1 MLIATVRTVMAA
13 RRRYAACERSIP
25 GFFMEGPF
33 ISGKPGAVGTHP
45 VEWVRPPDLAL
56 FGRFQDAAEGLVK
69 MVNVA
74 AEVPGMPEFVREL
87 SARGVTV
94 SLGHQ
99 LAKSPAEIEGC
110 IAAGARAFTHLGN
123 GIPNEVDRHDNIIF
137 TALVEDRASVMF
149 IPDGHHL
156 PDTMLKLYTRAVPIS
171 RLIAVSDAQ
180 YPAGMPPGEY
190 EVCGAHARLEPSG
203 LLWNPARNCLV
214 GATTPIAR
222 MMALL
227 PLRITDDSALRA
239 ARLAMVVA
247 LVVLPPVAALT
258 MLVLTELTTE
268 EAALLIACWATF
280 FFLSAS
286 FWAAFAAAAASFAA
300 ALSAAAFSLAAA
312 FSAAAASFSAALR
325 AASSSASFA
334 R

>member
-1 MLIATVRTVMAA
+1 MEPVWVDLQVNGYAGVDFNAPGLTEEAVRTVTERLNADGTAVFLPTLVTGDPEMLIATVRTVMAA

-33 ISGKPGAVGTHP
+33 ISNKPGAVGTHP

-110 IAAGARAFTHLGN
+110 IAAGARAFTHLGS

-156 PDTMLKLYTRAVPIS
+156 PDTMLKLYARAVPIG

-222 MMALL
+222 MMTLL
-227 PLRITDDSALRA
+227 QERVGLTEAECLRIGRDNPL
-239 ARLAMVVA
+239 A
-247 LVVLPPVAALT
+247 LVGLG
-258 MLVLTELTTE
+258 
-268 EAALLIACWATF
+268 
-280 FFLSAS
+280 
-286 FWAAFAAAAASFAA
+286 
-300 ALSAAAFSLAAA
+300 
-312 FSAAAASFSAALR
+312 
-325 AASSSASFA
+325 
-334 R
+334 

>member
-1 MLIATVRTVMAA
+1 MKPIWVDLQVNGYAGVDFNAPGLTEEAVRTVTERLNADGTAKFLPTLVTGDPEMLIATVRTVMAA
-13 RRRYAACERSIP
+13 RRRYAVCERSIL

-33 ISGKPGAVGTHP
+33 ISDKPGAVGTHP
-45 VEWVRPPDLAL
+45 VEWVRPPDIA
-56 FGRFQDAAEGLVK
+56 FFDRFQDAAEGLVR

-87 SARGVTV
+87 TARGVTV

-99 LAKSPAEIEGC
+99 MAKTQAEIEGC

-123 GIPNEVDRHDNIIF
+123 GIPNEINRHDNIIF

-156 PDTMLKLYTRAVPIS
+156 PDTMLKLYVRAVPIE

-190 EVCGAHARLEPSG
+190 EVCGARARLEPDG

-222 MMALL
+222 MMTLL
-227 PLRITDDSALRA
+227 EERVGLTEAECLRIGRDNPLALID
-239 ARLAMVVA
+239 
-247 LVVLPPVAALT
+247 AAL
-258 MLVLTELTTE
+258 
-268 EAALLIACWATF
+268 
-280 FFLSAS
+280 
-286 FWAAFAAAAASFAA
+286 
-300 ALSAAAFSLAAA
+300 
-312 FSAAAASFSAALR
+312 
-325 AASSSASFA
+325 
-334 R
+334 